1 MRSVSGRISV
11 SVLMKWRTCSTLLA
25 SLALYKACFA
35 ELVLEEAAAGLANEP
50 RFVSQE
56 HLQNLPA
63 AHMAAP
69 QLVASVLQGLKLAP
83 SELAQLDVT
92 EHAELIDAMRGAGVS
107 LGDRFRV
114 RRWISQEQGETRPVE
129 PNIATERFEQQ
140 THRTLQSEGGGG
152 VSGDSI
158 ALMVT
163 VLLGVGSFIV
173 QAVTEKRAAR
183 AAEALQRELDR
194 ELAGRES
201 ERNIAA
207 VQLDRCPADT
217 REHSH
222 FRLQRALFGVAVR
235 PNRTFFDSDL
245 DDDTQGAIADGGE
258 RPAFAVR
265 GLHCKPE
272 YVVLGDG
279 AVLGV
284 GRAGARRLWQ

>member
-1 MRSVSGRISV
+1 
-11 SVLMKWRTCSTLLA
+11 MKWRTGSTLLA
-25 SLALYKACFA
+25 SLALCKACFA
-35 ELVLEEAAAGLANEP
+35 ELVLEEAAAGLANDP

-56 HLQNLPA
+56 HLQNLSA

-83 SELAQLDVT
+83 SELAQLDLT

-129 PNIATERFEQQ
+129 PNTDTEIFEQQ

-152 VSGDSI
+152 LSGDSI

-183 AAEALQRELDR
+183 AATATQKELDR
-194 ELAGRES
+194 ALAARQS
-201 ERNIAA
+201 ARNLAA
-207 VQLDRCPADT
+207 MQLDRV
-217 REHSH
+217 
-222 FRLQRALFGVAVR
+222 RLQMADYVRCVFAAWAALR
-235 PNRTFFDSDL
+235 
-245 DDDTQGAIADGGE
+245 
-258 RPAFAVR
+258 
-265 GLHCKPE
+265 
-272 YVVLGDG
+272 
-279 AVLGV
+279 
-284 GRAGARRLWQ
+284 

>member
-1 MRSVSGRISV
+1 
-11 SVLMKWRTCSTLLA
+11 MKWRTGSTLLA

-35 ELVLEEAAAGLANEP
+35 AQLRGAPCGEGSGGESSGAADFLPPETELVLEEAAAGLANEP
-50 RFVSQE
+50 RCVPRE
-56 HLQNLPA
+56 HLQNLSA

-83 SELAQLDVT
+83 SELAQLDLT

-129 PNIATERFEQQ
+129 PNVATETFGQQ

-152 VSGDSI
+152 LSGDSI

-183 AAEALQRELDR
+183 AATATQKELDR
-194 ELAGRES
+194 ALAARQS

-207 VQLDRCPADT
+207 MQLDRV
-217 REHSH
+217 
-222 FRLQRALFGVAVR
+222 RLQMADYVRCVFAAWAALR
-235 PNRTFFDSDL
+235 
-245 DDDTQGAIADGGE
+245 
-258 RPAFAVR
+258 
-265 GLHCKPE
+265 
-272 YVVLGDG
+272 
-279 AVLGV
+279 
-284 GRAGARRLWQ
+284 